1 MNHFL
6 TVAGVMTLV
15 AGLTP
20 AQAADTFPV
29 TIQHAFGTTTIE
41 AKPER
46 VVTWG
51 WSAQDVV
58 LELGIAPVG
67 VPFFNYGGGDDGMLP
82 WTEAEIA
89 RQGVAMP
96 TVLPDTPEPPIEAI
110 AALQPDVIIAPY
122 SGITQEE
129 YDLLSNIAPV
139 IAYPEKAW
147 LIRWQDVVTI
157 TGKALGLSAEAG
169 ALVSDTEAFL
179 RQEAAAYPDLQGK
192 VFANVVNRNDGQ
204 VAIRMEGDPRVQL
217 FADIGMVPAPEAP
230 GGAVVP
236 SGISY
241 TLSYENFDQIPA
253 EMLVSFF
260 NDAASADG
268 FFGMDLI
275 KLSPLVA
282 KGAYTRFE
290 GEELTMAVS
299 GAVTPLSLRWGFPE
313 VIKGVGAAAA
323 NAAKP

>member
-1 MNHFL
+1 ML
-6 TVAGVMTLV
+6 RTALPVALV
-15 AGLTP
+15 AAVAAVAP

-29 TIQHAFGTTTIE
+29 TIEHAFGATTIG
-41 AKPER
+41 AQPER

-58 LELGIAPVG
+58 LQLGVTPVG
-67 VPFFNYGGGDDGMLP
+67 MPFFNYGGGDDGVLP

-139 IAYPEKAW
+139 VAYPKTAW
-147 LIRWQDVVTI
+147 LIRWQDVVTM
-157 TGKALGLSAEAG
+157 TGKALGLSAEAE

-179 RQEAAAYPDLQGK
+179 KREAAAYPELQGK

-230 GGAVVP
+230 GGAVLP

-253 EMLVSFF
+253 DMLVSFF
-260 NDAASADG
+260 NDAASAND

-313 VIKGVGAAAA
+313 VIKGVGEAAA